1 MRATAVFRRR
11 ACGLDS
17 DSGAT
22 VFIVDDRADDRDRLR
37 AMVESINL
45 DTATF
50 SNARDFLAA
59 RVPAQPGCL
68 VLDLRMPAMDGLEL
82 QAELASRRD
91 DLPIIF
97 VTAYAEVPAA
107 VQAMRAGAVD
117 FIVKPAY
124 EHDLLRVVRTA
135 IALDAERRER
145 HAKAADA
152 ARRLAALSTRER
164 EVLDLVLQG
173 RHSKDIGGLLSISAR
188 TVDVHR
194 SNIIHKLGVSCLPD
208 LYRLVYSTE
217 PLTQTYRVAKENTQ

>member
-11 ACGLDS
+11 TCGSGS
-17 DSGAT
+17 DSGPT
-22 VFIVDDRADDRDRLR
+22 VYIVDDRADDRDRLR
-37 AMVESINL
+37 AMVESIDL

-68 VLDLRMPAMDGLEL
+68 VLDLRMPGMDGLEL
-82 QAELASRRD
+82 QAELASRGD

-117 FIVKPAY
+117 FMSKPVC

-135 IALDAERRER
+135 IALDTERRQR
-145 HAKAADA
+145 RSKAREG
-152 ARRLAALSTRER
+152 ARRLATLSARER
-164 EVLDLVLQG
+164 EVLELVLQG
-173 RHSKDIGGLLSISAR
+173 KSSKGIADILSISAR

-194 SNIIHKLGVSCLPD
+194 SHIIHKMGATCLPD
-208 LYRLVYSTE
+208 LYRLVYGTE
-217 PLTQTYRVAKENTQ
+217 PSTQLPIITQDNA

>member
-11 ACGLDS
+11 ACGPGS
-17 DSGAT
+17 DSGPT
-22 VFIVDDRADDRDRLR
+22 VFIVDDRADDRERIR
-37 AMVESINL
+37 AMVESIDL

-50 SNARDFLAA
+50 SNARDFLSA
-59 RVPAQPGCL
+59 RVPSKPGCL

-82 QAELASRRD
+82 QSELTSRRD

-117 FIVKPAY
+117 FITKPVC
-124 EHDLLRVVRTA
+124 EHDLLRVVRSA
-135 IALDAERRER
+135 IALDAQRRDR
-145 HAKAADA
+145 HAKAIDA

-164 EVLDLVLQG
+164 EVLELVMQG
-173 RHSKDIGGLLSISAR
+173 RHSKDIGDLLSISAR

-194 SNIIHKLGVSCLPD
+194 SNIIHKLGVTCLPD
-208 LYRLVYSTE
+208 LYRLVYSTDATTQQ
-217 PLTQTYRVAKENTQ
+217 PLASQENTQ